1 MYRNQED
8 VFYYL
13 TLENENYVQPKMPN
27 AVEDGI
33 VMGMYKLVEGN
44 QTDNP
49 KVQLLASGALVNEV
63 IEASILLKDDWNIDS
78 DIWSVTSYS
87 ELHREAEDKS
97 RWNILHPQETA
108 KTSYVGSCM
117 QPENGPVI
125 AISDY
130 VKLVA
135 EQIAPYI
142 ECPFVA
148 LGTDGFGRSETRDE
162 LRRFFEVNR
171 YYIVMT
177 ALDALSRENKIDKS
191 QIKAAIEKYQIDPE
205 KPNPVTV

>member
-1 MYRNQED
+1 MLN
-8 VFYYL
+8 FSAKL
-13 TLENENYVQPKMPN
+13 LNE
-27 AVEDGI
+27 
-33 VMGMYKLVEGN
+33 
-44 QTDNP
+44 
-49 KVQLLASGALVNEV
+49 
-63 IEASILLKDDWNIDS
+63 DWNIGADV
-78 DIWSVTSYS
+78 WSITSFS

-97 RWNILHPQETA
+97 RWNILHPDAEKKQH
-108 KTSYVGSCM
+108 YVGTCL
-117 QPENGPVI
+117 QAENGPVI